1 MLLPVSTGSLRIAW
15 QSRVGGLPRE
25 FWFLW
30 AGTFVNRLGSFVQPF
45 LVLYLTGER
54 GLSASTAGLVM
65 ALYGGGG
72 IASQIVGGVLADR
85 IGRPKTILL
94 GMWSFAASLSILGLA
109 NALTL
114 VILGA
119 LLTGMTADLHRPAAQ
134 ALIADVVPPEDRAR
148 AFGLNFWAVNLG
160 FAVATTLAGF
170 MASRGYG
177 LLFAGDAFTS
187 VVCGYVVYRNIGET
201 RPKRS
206 VGHRDGSMLEVLRDP
221 LMVRIIISWLLYAIV
236 YFQIFITLP
245 LAMDADGLSTDAYGV
260 AVSVNG
266 IVIVLLQPIT
276 AVWLNR
282 VPRVPAVAVSMAIVG
297 IGFGL
302 GAYADTMI
310 SYVLT
315 ILVWTF
321 GEIGVAAVGAALIAD
336 IAPPTLRGRYAGA
349 WGLSF
354 GGAAVIGP
362 IAGTQ
367 AYDHLG
373 AGAVWGGCL
382 VVGLAAAA
390 LTFSMRAAV
399 ARRTASVA
407 AATTPDP
414 VGP

>member
-1 MLLPVSTGSLRIAW
+1 MTTEAVARAW
-15 QSRVGGLPRE
+15 RSRVGGLPRE
-25 FWFLW
+25 FWYLW
-30 AGTFVNRLGSFVQPF
+30 TGTFVNRLGSFVQPF

-72 IASQIVGGVLADR
+72 IASQVVGGVLADR

-94 GMWSFAASLSILGLA
+94 GMCSFAVSLSVLELA
-109 NALTL
+109 NAITL

-119 LLTGMTADLHRPAAQ
+119 LLTGMTADLHRPASQ
-134 ALIADVVPPEDRAR
+134 ALIADVVPAEDRAR

-177 LLFAGDAFTS
+177 LLFAGDALTS
-187 VVCGYVVYRNIGET
+187 VACGFVIYRNIGDT
-201 RPKRS
+201 RPSRPP
-206 VGHRDGSMLEVLRDP
+206 GHRDGSMLDVLRDP
-221 LMVRIIISWLLYAIV
+221 LMVRIIVSWLLYAIV

-245 LAMDADGLSTDAYGV
+245 LAMDADGLSTDAYGI
-260 AVSVNG
+260 AVGING
-266 IVIVLLQPIT
+266 LVIVLLQPVT

-282 VPRVPAVAVSMAIVG
+282 VPRVPAVALSMAVVG
-297 IGFGL
+297 LGFGL
-302 GAYADTMI
+302 GAYADTMFE
-310 SYVLT
+310 YVLT

-354 GGAAVIGP
+354 GGAAVLGP
-362 IAGTQ
+362 VLGTQ
-367 AYDHLG
+367 AFDHLG

-390 LTFSMRAAV
+390 LMLSLRSDV
-399 ARRTASVA
+399 ARRTAQVS
-407 AATTPDP
+407 TP
-414 VGP
+414 